1 MNEPVPQETVIN
13 LRPAGGAELAPRP
26 VTAGKLVLATGGGVL
41 ALAVLGGAAVALFN
55 VALTTV
61 TIAAF
66 GVALLAVI
74 VLLPALML
82 ALNAGRVRAKEAVAR
97 AMPLETLIL
106 QRKQFEDLITAKGRQ
121 LAEANGH
128 LEDFRRLIDTNRKD
142 MDAADIARW
151 ENDLQVSRD
160 AFARAQTH
168 LSDLRADLGEFDRQ
182 IKKARIDTQL
192 AQAKGN
198 VASALQ
204 QANLSAEDRH
214 VTESALSEIARR
226 AGRNA
231 ALLDEALAAGEQS
244 GRAQSGHGRGNA
256 G

>member
-1 MNEPVPQETVIN
+1 MSKPVRQETVIAT
-13 LRPAGGAELAPRP
+13 RPAAGPLTPARVALYTGGA
-26 VTAGKLVLATGGGVL
+26 VL
-41 ALAVLGGAAVALFN
+41 ALAALAGAAVAVAG

-61 TIAAF
+61 TVAALI
-66 GVALLAVI
+66 VAVLAVI
-74 VLLPALML
+74 FLMPALLL
-82 ALNAGRVRAKEAVAR
+82 ALNSVRVRGKEAVAR
-97 AMPLETLIL
+97 AMPLETLIV
-106 QRKQFEDLITAKGRQ
+106 QRQQFENLIAAKGRQ

-128 LEDFRRLIDTNRKD
+128 LADFARLIDTNRAE
-142 MDAADIARW
+142 MDAADTARW
-151 ENDLQVSRD
+151 EQDLQVSRD

-168 LSDLRADLGEFDRQ
+168 LDDLRQDLTEFDRQ

-231 ALLDEALAAGEQS
+231 ELLDQALATGQRSARPGGS
-244 GRAQSGHGRGNA
+244 GA
-256 G
+256 

>member
-1 MNEPVPQETVIN
+1 MTKPVRQETVIDFQ
-13 LRPAGGAELAPRP
+13 PAGEIQPAAAPLTP
-26 VTAGKLVLATGGGVL
+26 AKVALVTGGSVL
-41 ALAVLGGAAVALFN
+41 ALAAVAGAAVALFHVAITIVTT
-55 VALTTV
+55 VALG
-61 TIAAF
+61 IAA
-66 GVALLAVI
+66 LAVI
-74 VLLPALML
+74 ILMPAILM

-106 QRKQFEDLITAKGRQ
+106 QRKQFENLITAKSRQ

-142 MDAADIARW
+142 MEPEDVARW
-151 ENDLQVSRD
+151 EQDLVTSRE
-160 AFARAQTH
+160 AFGRAQSH
-168 LSDLRADLGEFDRQ
+168 LDDLRGDLAEFDRQ

-198 VASALQ
+198 VAGALQ

-231 ALLDEALAAGEQS
+231 ALLDEALSAGESQS
-244 GRAQSGHGRGNA
+244 RSRAMRGQ

>member
-1 MNEPVPQETVIN
+1 MSQPHRDDTVIE
-13 LRPAGGAELAPRP
+13 LRPSTSQAPAPRA
-26 VTAGKLVLATGGGVL
+26 VTAGKIALATGGGVL
-41 ALAVLGGAAVALFN
+41 ALAALGGAAIAVFN

-61 TIAAF
+61 TIGAF
-66 GVALLAVI
+66 LVAILAVI
-74 VLLPALML
+74 FLMPALIL
-82 ALNAGRVRAKEAVAR
+82 ALNAGRVKAKETVAR
-97 AMPLETLIL
+97 AMPLETLIV
-106 QRKQFEDLITAKGRQ
+106 QRKQFETLIGAKAAQ
-121 LAEANGH
+121 LQEANGH
-128 LEDFRRLIDTNRKD
+128 IEDFRRLIDTNRRD

-151 ENDLQVSRD
+151 ETDLQVSRD

-168 LSDLRADLGEFDRQ
+168 LTDLRADLAEFDRQ
-182 IKKARIDTQL
+182 IRKARIDTQL

-231 ALLDEALAAGEQS
+231 ALLDQALAAGEEN
-244 GRAQSGHGRGNA
+244 RALRA
-256 G
+256 GQA

>member
-1 MNEPVPQETVIN
+1 MSQPSRDETVIE
-13 LRPAGGAELAPRP
+13 LRPSTPPPAQRP

-41 ALAVLGGAAVALFN
+41 ALAALGGAAIAVFN

-66 GVALLAVI
+66 MVALLAVI
-74 VLLPALML
+74 FLTPALIL
-82 ALNAGRVRAKEAVAR
+82 ALNAGRVKAKEAVAR
-97 AMPLETLIL
+97 AMPLETLIV
-106 QRKQFEDLITAKGRQ
+106 QRKQFEQLIHAKGQQ
-121 LAEANGH
+121 LQEANGH
-128 LEDFRRLIDTNRKD
+128 IEDFRRLIDQSRAD
-142 MDAADIARW
+142 MDAADVARW
-151 ENDLQVSRD
+151 EADLQVSRD

-168 LSDLRADLGEFDRQ
+168 LSDLRADLVEFDRQ
-182 IKKARIDTQL
+182 IRKARIDTQL

-231 ALLDEALAAGEQS
+231 ALLDQALAAGEENRALRG
-244 GRAQSGHGRGNA
+244 GRA
-256 G
+256 

>member
-1 MNEPVPQETVIN
+1 MSKPVRQETVIAT
-13 LRPAGGAELAPRP
+13 RPAGDLAPTR
-26 VTAGKLVLATGGGVL
+26 VTPGRIALYTGGAVL
-41 ALAVLGGAAVALFN
+41 ALAALAGAAVAVAG

-61 TIAAF
+61 TVAALI
-66 GVALLAVI
+66 VAVLAVI
-74 VLLPALML
+74 FLMPALLL
-82 ALNAGRVRAKEAVAR
+82 ALNAGRVRAKEEVAR
-97 AMPLETLIL
+97 ALPLETLIV
-106 QRKQFEDLITAKGRQ
+106 QRQQFENLIAAKGRQ

-128 LEDFRRLIDTNRKD
+128 LADFARLIDQNRKE

-168 LSDLRADLGEFDRQ
+168 LEDLRADLVEFDRQ

-231 ALLDEALAAGEQS
+231 ELLDQALASGERS
-244 GRAQSGHGRGNA
+244 ARPGGGAA
-256 G
+256 

>member
-1 MNEPVPQETVIN
+1 MSKPVKQETVI
-13 LRPAGGAELAPRP
+13 EMRP
-26 VTAGKLVLATGGGVL
+26 VQGTNGAITPAKVALATGGGVL
-41 ALAVLGGAAVALFN
+41 ALAAVGGAAIALFN

-61 TIAAF
+61 TLAAF

-74 VLLPALML
+74 FLMPALIM
-82 ALNAGRVRAKEAVAR
+82 ALNAGRIRAKEEVAR

-106 QRKQFEDLITAKGRQ
+106 QRNQFEKLIQAKSQQ

-128 LEDFRRLIDTNRKD
+128 LADFRRLIDNNKKD
-142 MDAADIARW
+142 MEPEDVARW
-151 ENDLQVSRD
+151 EEDLRVSRD

-168 LSDLRADLGEFDRQ
+168 LSDLKADLSEFDRQ

-204 QANLSAEDRH
+204 QANLSAEDQH

-231 ALLDEALAAGEQS
+231 ALLDEALAAGQQS
-244 GRAQSGHGRGNA
+244 NVARNQA
-256 G
+256 